1 MLNSFNS
8 YPNYQNEDFK
18 TFENEDIKISN
29 NISSSIRQGFIRKVY
44 GILSIQLL
52 ITTIFSLITM
62 NYISLQ
68 KFMLNHIGI
77 SYLMIVITII
87 LPFIIICCNDIMNK
101 IPQNYIILF
110 LFTFAESYLVSF
122 ICALSNPKLVFMASL
137 MTFIMVFSLTY
148 YAYNTENDMTTQ
160 GSTLF
165 ICSIGLILFSFF
177 GIFTRNKLFHVL
189 ICVFGV
195 VLFGFYLV
203 YDTQIIIGTKSEMI
217 EMDNYIL
224 GAFILYTDIVYIF
237 LKILEILQYFEG
249 KE

>member
-8 YPNYQNEDFK
+8 FPNYQNEDFK
-18 TFENEDIKISN
+18 TFENEDLKISN
-29 NISSSIRQGFIRKVY
+29 NISSSIRQNFIRKVY

-52 ITTIFSLITM
+52 TTTLFSLITM
-62 NYISLQ
+62 KSIFLQ
-68 KFMLNHIGI
+68 KIMLNHIGI
-77 SYLMIVITII
+77 SYLMILITII
-87 LPFIIICCNDIMNK
+87 LPFIITCCNDIMNK
-101 IPQNYIILF
+101 VPQNYIILF
-110 LFTFAESYLVSF
+110 LFTFAESYLISF

-148 YAYNTENDMTTQ
+148 YAYNTNNDMTIH

-177 GIFTRNKLFHVL
+177 GIFTKNKLFHVL
-189 ICVFGV
+189 ICVCGV

-203 YDTQIIIGTKSEMI
+203 YDTQIIIGNKSEMI
-217 EMDNYIL
+217 DMDNYIL

-237 LKILEILQYFEG
+237 LKILELLQYLEG

>member
-8 YPNYQNEDFK
+8 FPNYQNEDFK
-18 TFENEDIKISN
+18 TFENEDLKISN
-29 NISSSIRQGFIRKVY
+29 NISSSIRQNFIRKVY

-52 ITTIFSLITM
+52 TTILFLLIK
-62 NYISLQ
+62 IKSIFL
-68 KFMLNHIGI
+68 KKIILNHILI
-77 SYLMIVITII
+77 SYLMILITII
-87 LPFIIICCNDIMNK
+87 LPFIITCCNDIMNK
-101 IPQNYIILF
+101 VPQNYIILF
-110 LFTFAESYLVSF
+110 LFTFAESYLISF

-165 ICSIGLILFSFF
+165 ICSIGLFLFSFF
-177 GIFTRNKLFHVL
+177 GIFTKNKLFHVL
-189 ICVFGV
+189 ICVCGV

-203 YDTQIIIGTKSEMI
+203 YDTQIIIGNKSEMI
-217 EMDNYIL
+217 DMDNYIL

-237 LKILEILQYFEG
+237 LKILELLQYFES